1 MTENAAKGERIAKR
15 IARAGICSRRDAEK
29 WIAEGRISVDGHKL
43 SSAAVIVTDKSVIV
57 VDGKPLPMKEP
68 TRLWRYHKPSGL
80 VTSHKDEKGRETL
93 FEKLPDTMPRVV
105 SVGRLDL
112 NSEGLILLTN
122 DGELARKL
130 ELPSNAWT
138 RRYRVRVHGAPD
150 NGQIEAMA
158 KGLTVEGV
166 KYGPI
171 IATIDRLQGSNS
183 WLTVALNEGKNREIR
198 RVMEHLGLP
207 VNRLIRIAYGPF
219 QLGYLAEGQVE
230 EVPARVLRDQ
240 LSVTDA
246 PPILKGGVG
255 RGGGGL
261 IKRSDAPPAG
271 EEGAAKMPVSA
282 AKRFGSTAE
291 KPRKAGI
298 SFADKARAGAE
309 GRPGAGAKGPRSA
322 APAGKPTGAG
332 RAGAEGR
339 SPAGRSAAPAGKPA
353 GADRSD
359 RSSAGGRSAGG
370 AGKPAGAG
378 RSSGGAG
385 KPSGSGRPATGGKPP
400 GAGRPAGGGRP
411 ASNRK
416 PRG

>member
-1 MTENAAKGERIAKR
+1 MAESEAKGERIAKR

-29 WIAEGRISVDGHKL
+29 WIADGRISVDGQKL
-43 SSAAVIVTDKSVIV
+43 TSAAVIVTDKSVIM
-57 VDGKPLPMKEP
+57 VDGKPLPVKEP
-68 TRLWRYHKPSGL
+68 TRLWRYHKPAGL

-93 FEKLPDTMPRVV
+93 FEKLPETMPRVV

-112 NSEGLILLTN
+112 NSEGLLLLTN

-130 ELPSNAWT
+130 ELPANGWT

-198 RVMEHLGLP
+198 RVMDHLGLP

-240 LSVTDA
+240 LKAGDA
-246 PPILKGGVG
+246 PEVDKGGVG
-255 RGGGGL
+255 KSAGLVKRG
-261 IKRSDAPPAG
+261 
-271 EEGAAKMPVSA
+271 EKMPPRDGDLPPRKLVSA
-282 AKRFGSTAE
+282 AKRAGSTAE
-291 KPRKAGI
+291 KPRRAAGG
-298 SFADKARAGAE
+298 SYGERAARAEA
-309 GRPGAGAKGPRSA
+309 
-322 APAGKPTGAG
+322 
-332 RAGAEGR
+332 
-339 SPAGRSAAPAGKPA
+339 KPA
-353 GADRSD
+353 GGRP
-359 RSSAGGRSAGG
+359 SSTA
-370 AGKPAGAG
+370 K
-378 RSSGGAG
+378 
-385 KPSGSGRPATGGKPP
+385 RPATGGKPP
-400 GAGRPAGGGRP
+400 AG
-411 ASNRK
+411 K
-416 PRG
+416 PRGRG

>member
-1 MTENAAKGERIAKR
+1 MTESEAKGERIAKR

-29 WIAEGRISVDGHKL
+29 WIADGRISVDGHKL
-43 SSAAVIVTDKSVIV
+43 TSAAVIVTDKSVIV
-57 VDGKPLPMKEP
+57 VDGKPLPVKEP

-93 FEKLPDTMPRVV
+93 FEKLPADMPRVV

-112 NSEGLILLTN
+112 ASEGLILLTN

-158 KGLTVEGV
+158 KGITVEGI

-171 IATIDRLQGSNS
+171 IASIDRLQGSNS
-183 WLTVALNEGKNREIR
+183 WLTVSLNEGKNREIR

-240 LSVTDA
+240 LKAGDA
-246 PPILKGGVG
+246 PEVDKGGTAKSAGLVK
-255 RGGGGL
+255 RG
-261 IKRSDAPPAG
+261 
-271 EEGAAKMPVSA
+271 EKMPPRDSELPPRKLVSA
-282 AKRFGSTAE
+282 AKRAGSTAE
-291 KPRKAGI
+291 KPRKAGV
-298 SFADKARAGAE
+298 SFADKARLGSE
-309 GRPGAGAKGPRSA
+309 GRSGAGAKGPRTA
-322 APAGKPTGAG
+322 A
-332 RAGAEGR
+332 
-339 SPAGRSAAPAGKPA
+339 S
-353 GADRSD
+353 
-359 RSSAGGRSAGG
+359 

-378 RSSGGAG
+378 RPSGGAG
-385 KPSGSGRPATGGKPP
+385 KSSGAGRPATGGK
-400 GAGRPAGGGRP
+400 PAGGGRP

>member
-1 MTENAAKGERIAKR
+1 MTENAEKGERIAKR

-29 WIAEGRISVDGHKL
+29 WIADGRISVDGQKL
-43 SSAAVIVTDKSVIV
+43 TSAAVIVTDKSVIT
-57 VDGKPLPMKEP
+57 VDGKPLPVKEP

-150 NGQIEAMA
+150 NGQLEAMA
-158 KGLTVEGV
+158 KGLTVEGI

-183 WLTVALNEGKNREIR
+183 WLTVSLNEGKNREIR

-246 PPILKGGVG
+246 PPVLKGGVG
-255 RGGGGL
+255 KGGGGL
-261 IKRSDAPPAG
+261 VKRRDAPPAG
-271 EEGAAKMPVSA
+271 EESAAKMPVSA

-291 KPRKAGI
+291 KPRKAGV

-309 GRPGAGAKGPRSA
+309 GRSGAGAKGPRSA
-322 APAGKPTGAG
+322 APPGKPASAG
-332 RAGAEGR
+332 RGERPAGG
-339 SPAGRSAAPAGKPA
+339 GRSAA
-353 GADRSD
+353 
-359 RSSAGGRSAGG
+359 G

-378 RSSGGAG
+378 R
-385 KPSGSGRPATGGKPP
+385 PASGGKPQ

-411 ASNRK
+411 SSNRK

>member
-1 MTENAAKGERIAKR
+1 MTENAEKGERIAKR

-29 WIAEGRISVDGHKL
+29 WIAEGRISVDGQKL
-43 SSAAVIVTDKSVIV
+43 TSAAVIVTDKSVIV

-183 WLTVALNEGKNREIR
+183 WLTVSLNEGKNREIR

-246 PPILKGGVG
+246 PPVLKGGVG
-255 RGGGGL
+255 KGGGGL
-261 IKRSDAPPAG
+261 VKRKDAPPG
-271 EEGAAKMPVSA
+271 EESAAKMPVSA

-291 KPRKAGI
+291 KPRKLGV

-309 GRPGAGAKGPRSA
+309 GRSGAGAKSPRSA
-322 APAGKPTGAG
+322 A
-332 RAGAEGR
+332 
-339 SPAGRSAAPAGKPA
+339 SAGKPA
-353 GADRSD
+353 SAGRSE
-359 RSSAGGRSAGG
+359 RPAAGGRPAGG
-370 AGKPAGAG
+370 AGKP
-378 RSSGGAG
+378 SS
-385 KPSGSGRPATGGKPP
+385 
-400 GAGRPAGGGRP
+400 AGRPAGGGKPQGAGRP
-411 ASNRK
+411 SSNRK